1 MYADA
6 ENAYNQYRR
15 TAIMTASGDKL
26 LLMLY
31 DGLVTDLKKAKQA
44 IEQKDPAGAHTFLM
58 KGQNIITELMRTLKM
73 EYAISTDLYRLY
85 DYLRRCLIRANIKKD
100 PAIVEEVL
108 DMAAGLRTTWMAAAS
123 QARAGEKN
131 AGNA

>member
-6 ENAYNQYRR
+6 ENAYNQYRK
-15 TAIMTASGDKL
+15 TAVMTASGDKL

-44 IEQKDPAGAHTFLM
+44 VEQRDPASAHTLLI

-85 DYLRRCLIRANIKKD
+85 DYLRRRLIRANVKKD
-100 PAIVEEVL
+100 PAIVEEAL
-108 DMAAGLRTTWMAAAS
+108 GMAIGLRNTWMAAAS
-123 QARAGEKN
+123 RVRAGEKN
-131 AGNA
+131 A